1 MAAQHEVALVMMDTR
16 DPHAAATA
24 IAQPDYKLRRNSS
37 IYYLLTYYLNLRYA
51 ERHGYEIIYYR
62 MDEKECQHPLWGAR
76 HPSYCKLTAI
86 AHTLALRR
94 HRWVVWIDS
103 DAFIRNVSLPL
114 PALLRAYGAPAGD
127 DEETA
132 AYFGWDSPYTLGP
145 NAGLAVLRSTEA
157 STAMLQTWWNVYS
170 GQYGV
175 EHSYEQHTLQWQ
187 VMHLQA
193 YRRKLHTLALRTM
206 EPGTA
211 DAVVHLDHNA
221 GTKTRLWT
229 MAAAAARLLEGSSPE
244 GISAR
249 KWQRAL
255 VSLRGASSE
264 AIAPGRSLAAVVRA
278 LALDLTKRVARGA
291 AAPRAFNPTD
301 AGARLLG
308 LPSRTRP
315 EAHLRGMPLHL
326 TNCTRSALLAP
337 WQLWHATRSL
347 AADPAADA
355 PSGGVANSSGRTSLA
370 LAALPSLCLSLGE
383 TRAPKQPYSTLAQ
396 LARCAPRRRGGG
408 GGTSAAAF
416 RLALEHQP
424 VSGLLQTTCR
434 LRSLRRHVPEL
445 HPTCGFWPNCTAT
458 RFVLPKQCWARLED
472 DLQACEDSEPVL
484 QNLIR
489 RGREV
494 RMNDG
499 QYLADAK
506 PGWRRVAIGAAG
518 PVPEA
523 ALTMAPS
530 DRLCLTA
537 WRSMFVEGAP
547 ATFVNCPKQRTRS
560 ARAAAKAAKT
570 AEEATKA
577 ARAAEAKALKAG
589 ASAERAEAA
598 GKRAAQL
605 VERVRE
611 EKVRTLHEGRALARA
626 HPHTLLHARA
636 HAHTRAH
643 TGAHPHT
650 PAHPDT
656 APSTACLPPS
666 PSPGEH
672 AAPRGGLRHRVA
684 LVVGHRPR
692 DRPRDR
698 IAGGGGG
705 GPRRCAARRA
715 HRAPQRATHVPR
727 RARGAARRGAGR
739 RGGRGGRS
747 AARRGGAARET
758 GEQGGARQRRAREQA
773 RCQGRHTG
781 RQRRWQA
788 RQWTDGARGWR
799 QAREGKQRQRR
810 QAEAVRRRKHE

>member
-1 MAAQHEVALVMMDTR
+1 MMDTR

-24 IAQPDYKLRRNSS
+24 IAQPDYKLRRNAS

-424 VSGLLQTTCR
+424 VSGLLQTTYR

-445 HPTCGFWPNCTAT
+445 HPACGFWPNCTAT

-672 AAPRGGLRHRVA
+672 AAPRGGLRRLVA
-684 LVVGHRPR
+684 LLVGHRPR

-747 AARRGGAARET
+747 AARRGRAARET

-788 RQWTDGARGWR
+788 RQGTDGARGWR

>member
-1 MAAQHEVALVMMDTR
+1 MTAFQHEAALVMMDTR
-16 DPHAAATA
+16 DPHAAATS
-24 IAQPDYKLRRNSS
+24 IAQPDYKLRRNASV
-37 IYYLLTYYLNLRYA
+37 YHLLTYYLNLRYA

-114 PALLRAYGAPAGD
+114 PALLRAYGAPAEDG
-127 DEETA
+127 EETA

-145 NAGLAVLRSTEA
+145 NAGFAMLRNAEA

-175 EHSYEQHTLQWQ
+175 EHAYEQHTLQWQ
-187 VMHLQA
+187 VVHLQA
-193 YRRKLHTLALRTM
+193 YRRKLHTLSLRTM
-206 EPGTA
+206 EPDTA

-229 MAAAAARLLEGSSPE
+229 MAAAAARLLEASSSEEGSSPE
-244 GISAR
+244 GMSPK

-255 VSLRGASSE
+255 VSLRGASSD
-264 AIAPGRSLAAVVRA
+264 AIAPGRALAAVVRA
-278 LALDLTKRVARGA
+278 VALDLARRVAHGA
-291 AAPRAFNPTD
+291 AAPRAFNPTE

-315 EAHLRGMPLHL
+315 EAHLRGMPLQL
-326 TNCTRSALLAP
+326 TNCTHSALLAP
-337 WQLWHATRSL
+337 WQRWYVTPST
-347 AADPAADA
+347 ADAADA
-355 PSGGVANSSGRTSLA
+355 PGGAAADSSGRTSFA

-396 LARCAPRRRGGG
+396 LARCAPRRGGGGGGG
-408 GGTSAAAF
+408 GGTSAAVS

-424 VSGLLQTTCR
+424 VSGLLQTTYR

-445 HPTCGFWPNCTAT
+445 HPACGFWPNCTAT

-472 DLQACEDSEPVL
+472 DLRACEDSEPVL

-506 PGWRRVAIGAAG
+506 PAWRRVAIGAAG

-547 ATFVNCPKQRTRS
+547 ATFVNCPKQRSRNS
-560 ARAAAKAAKT
+560 RAAAKAAKT
-570 AEEATKA
+570 AGEATKA
-577 ARAAEAKALKAG
+577 ARAAEATALKAG
-589 ASAERAEAA
+589 ASAERARAA

-605 VERVRE
+605 VESVRE
-611 EKVRTLHEGRALARA
+611 EKVRACHEEGTSASPRTPLHALAHPCTPLHTLT
-626 HPHTLLHARA
+626 HPHIVT
-636 HAHTRAH
+636 
-643 TGAHPHT
+643 
-650 PAHPDT
+650 
-656 APSTACLPPS
+656 S
-666 PSPGEH
+666 P
-672 AAPRGGLRHRVA
+672 
-684 LVVGHRPR
+684 
-692 DRPRDR
+692 
-698 IAGGGGG
+698 
-705 GPRRCAARRA
+705 
-715 HRAPQRATHVPR
+715 
-727 RARGAARRGAGR
+727 
-739 RGGRGGRS
+739 
-747 AARRGGAARET
+747 
-758 GEQGGARQRRAREQA
+758 
-773 RCQGRHTG
+773 
-781 RQRRWQA
+781 
-788 RQWTDGARGWR
+788 
-799 QAREGKQRQRR
+799 
-810 QAEAVRRRKHE
+810 